1 MLIFLGCILSLATPS
16 ANEPWGCF
24 SSCIGS
30 NNNEWTV
37 RWQEEGEE
45 GQGSAAWRSS
55 QAHALNLLELSG
67 LRSLESVF
75 SHQIELRL

>member
-16 ANEPWGCF
+16 ANEPWRCF

-55 QAHALNLLELSG
+55 QAHALKPPQIKWAKKFG
-67 LRSLESVF
+67 VYVF
-75 SHQIELRL
+75 PPN